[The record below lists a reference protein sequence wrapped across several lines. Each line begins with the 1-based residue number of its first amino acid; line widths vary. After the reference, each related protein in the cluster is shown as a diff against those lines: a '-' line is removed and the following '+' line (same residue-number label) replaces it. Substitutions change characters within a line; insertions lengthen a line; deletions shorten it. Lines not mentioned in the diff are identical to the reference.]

1 MGVILRETAN
11 TRQAVQFAALFVT
24 INGAELSQ
32 AQRQITVGT
41 GKGFVYLAVVRAIH
55 GLEKEL
61 FALLRCVDGLERVL
75 AVFGVVARG
84 YVEVFATDMRR
95 HNLLVTVLLLDLLE
109 KLLQFESE
117 LCATREPQ
125 RQTGTYG
132 R

>member
-1 MGVILRETAN
+1 M
-11 TRQAVQFAALFVT
+11 
-24 INGAELSQ
+24 
-32 AQRQITVGT
+32 
-41 GKGFVYLAVVRAIH
+41 VRAIH

-61 FALLRCVDGLERVL
+61 FTLLRRVDRLERVL

-84 YVEVFATDMRR
+84 YVEVFAADVRR
-95 HNLLVTVLLLDLLE
+95 HNLLVAVFLLDLLE
-109 KLLQFESE
+109 KLLKFESE